1 MMYLV
6 LAILTSTAIIV
17 TFRYFSQFKIST
29 LQAITVNYLTA
40 ASFGYLSAGEN
51 VNFTKIPSESWFFIS
66 LAVGVTLIVA
76 FNLYALSARHAGM
89 AVTAITGRMSV
100 VIPVLFG
107 LLLFGD
113 STGWLRITGI
123 VVALVALF
131 LTSKKK
137 QADRI
142 NARYFYL
149 PLFLFLA
156 FGANDT
162 LLKVAEHFYI
172 TDDFTIFLAT
182 AFLAALVLGILLL
195 AIKWKPGEE
204 KFHIKNI
211 VAGIILGLFNWYS
224 TLYFLKGINIFEV
237 SVFIPAFNI
246 GVVVLASISGFWLF
260 KEKLS
265 GTNYFGIFLAI
276 IAILFL
282 ASG

>member
-1 MMYLV
+1 MIYLV

-17 TFRYFSQFKIST
+17 TFRFFEQFKIST

-40 ASFGYLSAGEN
+40 ASFGYLSAGDH
-51 VNFTKIPSESWFFIS
+51 VNFTIIPSESWFLIS

-76 FNLYALSARHAGM
+76 FNLYALSARHAGL

-137 QADRI
+137 QTDRI

-162 LLKVAEHFYI
+162 LLKVAEHFFI
-172 TDDFTIFLAT
+172 SDDFTTFLAT
-182 AFLAALVLGILLL
+182 AFLAALVLGFLVL
-195 AIKWKPGEE
+195 AVKWRSGAE
-204 KFHIKNI
+204 KFHIKN
-211 VAGIILGLFNWYS
+211 VAAGIVLGLFNWYS
-224 TLYFLKGINIFEV
+224 TLYFLEGINIFEV

-246 GVVVLASISGFWLF
+246 GVVVLASLFGFWFF

-265 GTNYFGIFLAI
+265 ATNYMGIFMAI
-276 IAILFL
+276 IAIIFL
-282 ASG
+282 ATG

>member
-1 MMYLV
+1 MIYLV

-17 TFRYFSQFKIST
+17 TFRFFEQFKIST

-40 ASFGYLSAGEN
+40 ASFGYLSAGDH
-51 VNFTKIPSESWFFIS
+51 VNFTIIPSESWFLIS

-76 FNLYALSARHAGM
+76 FNLYALSARHAGL

-137 QADRI
+137 QTDRI

-156 FGANDT
+156 FGTNDT
-162 LLKVAEHFYI
+162 LLKVAEHFFI
-172 TDDFTIFLAT
+172 SDDFTTFLAT
-182 AFLAALVLGILLL
+182 AFLAALVLGFLVL
-195 AIKWKPGEE
+195 AVKWQSGAE
-204 KFHIKNI
+204 KFHIKN
-211 VAGIILGLFNWYS
+211 VAAGIVLGLFNWYS
-224 TLYFLKGINIFEV
+224 TLYFLEGINIFEV

-246 GVVVLASISGFWLF
+246 GVVVLASLFGFWFF

-265 GTNYFGIFLAI
+265 ATNYMGIFMAI
-276 IAILFL
+276 IAIIFL
-282 ASG
+282 AKG